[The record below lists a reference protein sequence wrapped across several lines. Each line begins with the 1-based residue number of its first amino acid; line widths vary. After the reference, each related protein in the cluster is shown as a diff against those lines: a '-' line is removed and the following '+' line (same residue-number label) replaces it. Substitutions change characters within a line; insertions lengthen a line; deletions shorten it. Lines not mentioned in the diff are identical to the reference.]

1 MTIDLHPPPRHYRPA
16 RTEGEVSR
24 RSAGGQLQW
33 QRQNGTGRRQSF
45 SVGPP
50 PPAPTSSNLGT
61 VCSLAVAASA
71 VVVLG
76 LRIGHVLTGDTP
88 LIVAIALV
96 VLGGALDVYAYFLQA
111 KVREAML
118 PDYEAGKTARERSE
132 RLRLLAREIVG
143 RTTTGVWDGW
153 EEEEWD
159 QLTAGM
165 DKASVERLV
174 LDACWDEEI
183 REKYLTITTR
193 PLGLPDAVDP
203 RGPKAK

>member
-1 MTIDLHPPPRHYRPA
+1 VPNEEL
-16 RTEGEVSR
+16 RTKPFG
-24 RSAGGQLQW
+24 A
-33 QRQNGTGRRQSF
+33 
-45 SVGPP
+45 GPP
-50 PPAPTSSNLGT
+50 LAPASSSLSRI
-61 VCSLAVAASA
+61 CSLAVAAAA
-71 VVVLG
+71 VVVLS
-76 LRIGHVLTGDTP
+76 LRIGHVLTGDMP
-88 LIVAIALV
+88 LIVAAALV
-96 VLGGALDVYAYFLQA
+96 VLGGALDVYVHFLQA
-111 KVREAML
+111 KAWEAIL

-132 RLRLLAREIVG
+132 RLRLLAREIVS

-159 QLTAGM
+159 RLTAGM

-193 PLGLPDAVDP
+193 PLGVPDTVDP

>member
-1 MTIDLHPPPRHYRPA
+1 
-16 RTEGEVSR
+16 
-24 RSAGGQLQW
+24 
-33 QRQNGTGRRQSF
+33 
-45 SVGPP
+45 VGP

-96 VLGGALDVYAYFLQA
+96 VLGGALKVYDYFLQA
-111 KVREAML
+111 KAWEAIL

-132 RLRLLAREIVG
+132 RFRSLAREIVS

-165 DKASVERLV
+165 DKATVERLV

-193 PLGLPDAVDP
+193 PLGLPDAADP
-203 RGPKAK
+203 RGPKGK